1 MVDVGFNTQDEIVA
15 VLRAGQVVGIP
26 TDTVY
31 GLAADPL
38 NPRALRQLA
47 QIKGRDSNQ
56 PIAVLFSELS
66 KLACYVEQIDQIRR
80 IELFWPGAMTA
91 IVRAKQDGLPAPLVT
106 EQLTIGIRKPASEIT
121 LKILEEM
128 GGFLAVTSANKH
140 DEPPANSAQEVI
152 DTFGHEVS
160 VLDGGPSSHGVA
172 STVVDFTDDTPR
184 LLRQGAL
191 EFQEVMTAWM
201 TD

>member
-15 VLRAGQVVGIP
+15 ALRAGQVVGIP

-106 EQLTIGIRKPASEIT
+106 EQLTIGIRKPASEIA

-160 VLDGGPSSHGVA
+160 VLDGGLSTHGVA
-172 STVVDFTDDTPR
+172 STVVDFTANTPR

>member
-15 VLRAGQVVGIP
+15 ALRAGQVVGIP

-66 KLACYVEQIDQIRR
+66 KLAC
-80 IELFWPGAMTA
+80 
-91 IVRAKQDGLPAPLVT
+91 
-106 EQLTIGIRKPASEIT
+106 
-121 LKILEEM
+121 
-128 GGFLAVTSANKH
+128 
-140 DEPPANSAQEVI
+140 
-152 DTFGHEVS
+152 
-160 VLDGGPSSHGVA
+160 
-172 STVVDFTDDTPR
+172 
-184 LLRQGAL
+184 
-191 EFQEVMTAWM
+191 
-201 TD
+201 